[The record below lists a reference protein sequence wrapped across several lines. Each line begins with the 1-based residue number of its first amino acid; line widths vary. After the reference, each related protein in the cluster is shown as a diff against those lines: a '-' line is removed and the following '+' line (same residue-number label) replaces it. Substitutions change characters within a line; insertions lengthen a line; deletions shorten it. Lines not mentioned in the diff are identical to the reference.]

1 VSTLPMPGGKRDC
14 TGYDSSNSRCHL
26 PTAICP
32 LSMTDLSSDLA
43 EAAQNGDVAAL
54 KLLLDQQ
61 RDAVNLPDARGYT
74 PLHYVAYGGHLD
86 AVRFLLD
93 IGADV
98 TAVSLD
104 PLRNTPLHAAASSGH
119 AEVVRLLL
127 AAGAQL
133 EALQTGD
140 WTPLHVA
147 ADLGHAAV
155 VAVLLESGARPAPTS
170 QSGATPVA
178 LARARG
184 HGDSITLLEPLIPDL

>member
-1 VSTLPMPGGKRDC
+1 MPDFC
-14 TGYDSSNSRCHL
+14 
-26 PTAICP
+26 
-32 LSMTDLSSDLA
+32 SDLA
-43 EAAQNGDVAAL
+43 DAAQNGDVAAL

-61 RDAVNLPDARGYT
+61 RDAVNLPDARGYAA
-74 PLHYVAYGGHLD
+74 LHYVAYGGHLE

-98 TAVSLD
+98 AAVSLD

-127 AAGAQL
+127 AAGAEL

-170 QSGATPVA
+170 QSGVTPVA

-184 HGDSITLLEPLIPDL
+184 HGDAITLLEPLIPDL